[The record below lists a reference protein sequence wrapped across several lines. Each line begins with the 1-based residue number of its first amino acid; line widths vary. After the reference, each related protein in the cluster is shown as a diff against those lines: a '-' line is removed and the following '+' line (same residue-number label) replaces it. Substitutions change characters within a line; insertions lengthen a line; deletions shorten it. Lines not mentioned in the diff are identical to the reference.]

1 MFMSFNCYNYN
12 LAMCSSLPNQ
22 NIMLSKEPGYGLFS
36 EDIHYRIATQGRKGH
51 RKTFVNQEKK
61 KNTQKTNHLRK
72 TNCTHFLYF
81 ILSISMNQMI
91 LQLDELDQHAFHL
104 CVLLA
109 HTIGF
114 MRKSVH
120 PQDSL
125 FMKYEGGPEDFIW
138 SGYGSLTTSEVL
150 M

>member
-36 EDIHYRIATQGRKGH
+36 EDTHYRIATQGRKGH
-51 RKTFVNQEKK
+51 RKTFVNKEKK
-61 KNTQKTNHLRK
+61 KKHTKKQSSQKNK
-72 TNCTHFLYF
+72 LYTF
-81 ILSISMNQMI
+81 SLLYSISMNQVI
-91 LQLDELDQHAFHL
+91 LRLDELDQHAFHL